1 MTLAVRVWDHI
12 PDPQIQSP
20 RAADRRDRP
29 VLATTSEVVVTTT
42 IGMTGRTGE
51 KCPVSGV
58 WKWLG
63 TPSTTIPLSKG
74 ETFPPY
80 NGKAGTW
87 QLISYA

>member
-1 MTLAVRVWDHI
+1 M
-12 PDPQIQSP
+12 
-20 RAADRRDRP
+20 
-29 VLATTSEVVVTTT
+29 TTT
-42 IGMTGRTGE
+42 IGMTGKTGE

-80 NGKAGTW
+80 NNQSGTW
-87 QLISYA
+87 QLVSFA